1 MDVFRHKLSNELL
14 GTKNGFIAEKK
25 KNGKSVAMC
34 YRLTENL
41 KVKKSNTKRKYFR
54 IKFDRF
60 FRSYGIDMALCQI
73 ENLIPIDKK
82 RIKRW
87 LQI

>member
-1 MDVFRHKLSNELL
+1 MEIFKHKLSGNFF
-14 GTKNGFIAEKK
+14 GTKNGFIEKKK

-34 YRLTENL
+34 YLLTENF

-60 FRSYGIDMALCQI
+60 FRSYDIEIRLCQI
-73 ENLIPIDKK
+73 ENLIPIDKNILK
-82 RIKRW
+82 KD
-87 LQI
+87 

>member
-1 MDVFRHKLSNELL
+1 MEIFRHKLTGTLL
-14 GTKNGFIAEKK
+14 GTKNGFIQEKK
-25 KNGKSVAMC
+25 KNGKGIALC

-41 KVKKSNTKRKYFR
+41 KVKKSNTKTRYFR

-60 FRSYGIDMALCQI
+60 FRSYDIELALCQI

-82 RIKRW
+82 LKD
-87 LQI
+87 

>member
-1 MDVFRHKLSNELL
+1 MEIFRHKLTGTLL
-14 GTKNGFIAEKK
+14 GTKNGFIQEKK

-34 YRLTENL
+34 YCLTKNL
-41 KVKKSNTKRKYFR
+41 KVKKSNTKRQYFR

-60 FRSYGIDMALCQI
+60 FRSYSIDKALCQI

-82 RIKRW
+82 LKD
-87 LQI
+87 

>member
-1 MDVFRHKLSNELL
+1 MEIFRHKLTGTLL
-14 GTKNGFIAEKK
+14 GTKNGFIQEKK

-34 YRLTENL
+34 YCLTKNL
-41 KVKKSNTKRKYFR
+41 KVKKSNTKRQYFR

-60 FRSYGIDMALCQI
+60 FRSYDIELALCQI

-82 RIKRW
+82 LKD
-87 LQI
+87 